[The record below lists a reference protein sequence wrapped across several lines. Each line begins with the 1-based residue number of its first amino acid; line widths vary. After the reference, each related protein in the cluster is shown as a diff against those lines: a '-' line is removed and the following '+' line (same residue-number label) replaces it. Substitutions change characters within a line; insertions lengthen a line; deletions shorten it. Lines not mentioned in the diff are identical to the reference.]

1 MENLLERVL
10 TGLAQNVPESRE
22 KAIQALPV
30 RGAALCLVRALAD
43 RESIERLIVYRVD
56 RQSSVELAVECIAMT
71 MFSKPKPS
79 SSKGEKRKHVT
90 LTLNQKLE
98 IIKRLEK
105 GENRN
110 VLMNEFNIGSS
121 TIYDIKKQKDE
132 LMKFA
137 SQSVTTEKLASRKT
151 LKKPKLEQLDSV
163 LFKWFSAVRSEG
175 KPVTGPMIVE
185 KAKKFGQDLGVAESE
200 CNYSD
205 GWLRNFKFRHGIRR
219 LDVTGETLSANQN
232 SAEKYKDEFEKIVAD
247 NDLTPEQ
254 IYNADETGLL
264 WRCLPT
270 STLAGGGEKAAKGF
284 KKNKDRLTVLLC
296 ANASGNHRVTPFVI
310 GKSAKPRAFKNVTHL
325 PVQYDA
331 QSNAW
336 ITAALFKDWFF
347 HHFVPEVKESFKSLG
362 LPEDTKAIL
371 LLDNCKAHPPV
382 DELVSGNIVATLL
395 PPNVTSLIQPMDQG
409 VIQNFK
415 CFYRR
420 SFIQGLLNADCDV
433 TDFQKKFT
441 VKDAVYAIAQSWNQV
456 KNTTLQKC
464 WRKLWPAAN
473 PASDLTLQTDEEENH
488 QDALTKVLDVVRST
502 DNPLKNL
509 PEDEV
514 EEWLLIDEN
523 EPVEQELTDED
534 IINIVVNPQ
543 PTQNLEENDSDA
555 ETEEKEKI
563 SWAEAAE
570 SLNKFISF
578 AEASTSYSAS
588 EIIDFHIIRNKF
600 YTKRQKSRKQK
611 DILLFN
617 NKQITVPNQDFL
629 KESLLG

>member
-1 MENLLERVL
+1 
-10 TGLAQNVPESRE
+10 
-22 KAIQALPV
+22 
-30 RGAALCLVRALAD
+30 
-43 RESIERLIVYRVD
+43 
-56 RQSSVELAVECIAMT
+56 
-71 MFSKPKPS
+71 
-79 SSKGEKRKHVT
+79 
-90 LTLNQKLE
+90 
-98 IIKRLEK
+98 
-105 GENRN
+105 
-110 VLMNEFNIGSS
+110 
-121 TIYDIKKQKDE
+121 
-132 LMKFA
+132 
-137 SQSVTTEKLASRKT
+137 
-151 LKKPKLEQLDSV
+151 
-163 LFKWFSAVRSEG
+163 
-175 KPVTGPMIVE
+175 MIVE

-200 CNYSD
+200 CNYAD

-254 IYNADETGLL
+254 IYNADEKGLL

-310 GKSAKPRAFKNVTHL
+310 GKSAKLRAFKNVTHL
-325 PVQYDA
+325 PVQYKVH
-331 QSNAW
+331 SNAW
-336 ITAALFKDWFF
+336 MTAALFKDWFF
-347 HHFVPEVKESFKSLG
+347 HHFVPEVKEYFKSIG

-382 DELVSGNIVATLL
+382 DELVSGNFVATLL

-409 VIQNFK
+409 
-415 CFYRR
+415 
-420 SFIQGLLNADCDV
+420 
-433 TDFQKKFT
+433 
-441 VKDAVYAIAQSWNQV
+441 V

-488 QDALTKVLDVVRST
+488 QDALTKVLDVVRSA
-502 DNPLKNL
+502 DNPLKTL
-509 PEDEV
+509 PEDE
-514 EEWLLIDEN
+514 
-523 EPVEQELTDED
+523 
-534 IINIVVNPQ
+534 
-543 PTQNLEENDSDA
+543 PTQNLEESDSDA

-570 SLNKFISF
+570 SLNKFTSF

-600 YTKRQKSRKQK
+600 YTKHQKSRKQK
-611 DILLFN
+611 DIR
-617 NKQITVPNQDFL
+617 DFF
-629 KESLLG
+629 KSK

>member
-1 MENLLERVL
+1 
-10 TGLAQNVPESRE
+10 
-22 KAIQALPV
+22 
-30 RGAALCLVRALAD
+30 
-43 RESIERLIVYRVD
+43 
-56 RQSSVELAVECIAMT
+56 

-79 SSKGEKRKHVT
+79 SSKGEKRKHIT

-110 VLMNEFNIGSS
+110 VLMNQFNIGSS

-137 SQSVTTEKLASRKT
+137 SQSVTTEKLASRQT

-219 LDVTGETLSANQN
+219 LDVTGE
-232 SAEKYKDEFEKIVAD
+232 K
-247 NDLTPEQ
+247 

-270 STLAGGGEKAAKGF
+270 STLAGGGEKAAKGL

-296 ANASGNHRVTPFVI
+296 ANVSGNHRVTPFVI

-371 LLDNCKAHPPV
+371 LLDNCEAHPPV
-382 DELVSGNIVATLL
+382 DELFSGNIVATLL

-415 CFYRR
+415 CFYGR

-433 TDFQKKFT
+433 TDFQKMFT
-441 VKDAVYAIAQSWNQV
+441 VKDAVYAIASWNQV

-473 PASDLTLQTDEEENH
+473 PASDLLLQTDEEENH

-509 PEDEV
+509 PEDEEV
-514 EEWLLIDEN
+514 EEWEWL
-523 EPVEQELTDED
+523 
-534 IINIVVNPQ
+534 
-543 PTQNLEENDSDA
+543 
-555 ETEEKEKI
+555 
-563 SWAEAAE
+563 
-570 SLNKFISF
+570 
-578 AEASTSYSAS
+578 
-588 EIIDFHIIRNKF
+588 
-600 YTKRQKSRKQK
+600 
-611 DILLFN
+611 
-617 NKQITVPNQDFL
+617 
-629 KESLLG
+629 

>member
-1 MENLLERVL
+1 
-10 TGLAQNVPESRE
+10 
-22 KAIQALPV
+22 
-30 RGAALCLVRALAD
+30 
-43 RESIERLIVYRVD
+43 
-56 RQSSVELAVECIAMT
+56 
-71 MFSKPKPS
+71 
-79 SSKGEKRKHVT
+79 
-90 LTLNQKLE
+90 
-98 IIKRLEK
+98 
-105 GENRN
+105 
-110 VLMNEFNIGSS
+110 MNEFNIGSS

-600 YTKRQKSRKQK
+600 YTKRQKFYITSRKGS
-611 DILLFN
+611 DLLTPTFTDLSPN
-617 NKQITVPNQDFL
+617 EIHSYYKHKTNMAWKISPVHQWYFAEQPGLSVPSKRSRPIQTAMARFRSRHRRCMKF
-629 KESLLG
+629 KELEKTFPSCVCSLPRSPTGLYRRLPETAVG

>member
-1 MENLLERVL
+1 
-10 TGLAQNVPESRE
+10 
-22 KAIQALPV
+22 
-30 RGAALCLVRALAD
+30 
-43 RESIERLIVYRVD
+43 
-56 RQSSVELAVECIAMT
+56 

-110 VLMNEFNIGSS
+110 VLINELNIGSS

-137 SQSVTTEKLASRKT
+137 SQSATTEKLASRQT
-151 LKKPKLEQLDSV
+151 LKRPKLEQLDSV

-296 ANASGNHRVTPFVI
+296 ANASGNHRMTPFVI
-310 GKSAKPRAFKNVTHL
+310 GKSAKPRAFKNAPHL

-336 ITAALFKDWFF
+336 MTAALFKDWFF

-362 LPEDTKAIL
+362 LPEGTKAIL

-382 DELVSGNIVATLL
+382 DELISGNIVATLL

-420 SFIQGLLNADCDV
+420 SFIQSLLNADCDV

-441 VKDAVYAIAQSWNQV
+441 VKDAVYAIALSWNQV

-473 PASDLTLQTDEEENH
+473 PASDLTLQTDEEENY
-488 QDALTKVLDVVRST
+488 QDALTEVLYVVTSA

-509 PEDEV
+509 PEVEV
-514 EEWLLIDEN
+514 EEWLLIDQN

-543 PTQNLEENDSDA
+543 PTQNLEESDSDA
-555 ETEEKEKI
+555 ETEKNEKI
-563 SWAEAAE
+563 SWTEAAE

-588 EIIDFHIIRNKF
+588 EIIDLHIIRNTF
-600 YTKRQKSRKQK
+600 YTKRQKSKKQK
-611 DILLFN
+611 DIR
-617 NKQITVPNQDFL
+617 DFF
-629 KESLLG
+629 KSK

>member
-1 MENLLERVL
+1 M
-10 TGLAQNVPESRE
+10 S
-22 KAIQALPV
+22 
-30 RGAALCLVRALAD
+30 
-43 RESIERLIVYRVD
+43 
-56 RQSSVELAVECIAMT
+56 
-71 MFSKPKPS
+71 SKPMPS

-98 IIKRLEK
+98 IIKQLEK
-105 GENRN
+105 GNRN

-132 LMKFA
+132 LIKFA
-137 SQSVTTEKLASRKT
+137 YQSITEKLASRQM

-163 LFKWFSAVRSEG
+163 LFKWFSIVRSEG
-175 KPVTGPMIVE
+175 KSVTGPMIVE

-232 SAEKYKDEFEKIVAD
+232 SAEKYKDEFEKIVVD

-284 KKNKDRLTVLLC
+284 FFKKK
-296 ANASGNHRVTPFVI
+296 
-310 GKSAKPRAFKNVTHL
+310 
-325 PVQYDA
+325 
-331 QSNAW
+331 
-336 ITAALFKDWFF
+336 
-347 HHFVPEVKESFKSLG
+347 EVKESFKSLG
-362 LPEDTKAIL
+362 LPENTKAIL

-395 PPNVTSLIQPMDQG
+395 PSNVTSLIQPMDQG
-409 VIQNFK
+409 VIPNFK

-441 VKDAVYAIAQSWNQV
+441 VKDAVYAISLSWNQV
-456 KNTTLQKC
+456 KNTILQKC
-464 WRKLWPAAN
+464 WRKLRPAAN
-473 PASDLTLQTDEEENH
+473 PASDLTPQTDEEENH
-488 QDALTKVLDVVRST
+488 QDAVTKVLDVVRSA

-523 EPVEQELTDED
+523 EPVEQELNDED

-543 PTQNLEENDSDA
+543 PTQNLEESDSDA
-555 ETEEKEKI
+555 ETEE
-563 SWAEAAE
+563 
-570 SLNKFISF
+570 N
-578 AEASTSYSAS
+578 
-588 EIIDFHIIRNKF
+588 
-600 YTKRQKSRKQK
+600 
-611 DILLFN
+611 
-617 NKQITVPNQDFL
+617 
-629 KESLLG
+629 

>member
-1 MENLLERVL
+1 MV
-10 TGLAQNVPESRE
+10 
-22 KAIQALPV
+22 
-30 RGAALCLVRALAD
+30 
-43 RESIERLIVYRVD
+43 
-56 RQSSVELAVECIAMT
+56 
-71 MFSKPKPS
+71 
-79 SSKGEKRKHVT
+79 
-90 LTLNQKLE
+90 
-98 IIKRLEK
+98 
-105 GENRN
+105 
-110 VLMNEFNIGSS
+110 
-121 TIYDIKKQKDE
+121 
-132 LMKFA
+132 
-137 SQSVTTEKLASRKT
+137 
-151 LKKPKLEQLDSV
+151 
-163 LFKWFSAVRSEG
+163 FSAVRFEG

-219 LDVTGETLSANQN
+219 LDVTGETLSANPN

-336 ITAALFKDWFF
+336 ITAALCKDWFF
-347 HHFVPEVKESFKSLG
+347 HHFVPEVKESFKRLG

-382 DELVSGNIVATLL
+382 DE
-395 PPNVTSLIQPMDQG
+395 
-409 VIQNFK
+409 
-415 CFYRR
+415 R
-420 SFIQGLLNADCDV
+420 SFIQGLLNALNLKVVKAYCDV

-441 VKDAVYAIAQSWNQV
+441 VKDAIYAIAQSWN
-456 KNTTLQKC
+456 
-464 WRKLWPAAN
+464 
-473 PASDLTLQTDEEENH
+473 QTDEEENH

-543 PTQNLEENDSDA
+543 PTQNLEEKM
-555 ETEEKEKI
+555 TQMPKRK
-563 SWAEAAE
+563 
-570 SLNKFISF
+570 KRKK
-578 AEASTSYSAS
+578 SAGRS
-588 EIIDFHIIRNKF
+588 CRI
-600 YTKRQKSRKQK
+600 TK
-611 DILLFN
+611 
-617 NKQITVPNQDFL
+617 
-629 KESLLG
+629 

>member
-1 MENLLERVL
+1 
-10 TGLAQNVPESRE
+10 
-22 KAIQALPV
+22 
-30 RGAALCLVRALAD
+30 
-43 RESIERLIVYRVD
+43 
-56 RQSSVELAVECIAMT
+56 

-137 SQSVTTEKLASRKT
+137 SQSVTTEKLASRQT

-200 CNYSD
+200 CNYRYSD

-232 SAEKYKDEFEKIVAD
+232 SAEKYKDEFEKIVA
-247 NDLTPEQ
+247 DLTPEQ

-310 GKSAKPRAFKNVTHL
+310 GKSKNPRAFKNVTHL

-336 ITAALFKDWFF
+336 MTAALFKDWFL
-347 HHFVPEVKESFKSLG
+347 HHFVPQVKESFKSLG

-441 VKDAVYAIAQSWNQV
+441 VKDAVYAIALSWNQV

-488 QDALTKVLDVVRST
+488 QDALTKVLDVVRSA

-534 IINIVVNPQ
+534 IINSVVNPQ
-543 PTQNLEENDSDA
+543 PTQNLEDSDSDA

-588 EIIDFHIIRNKF
+588 EIIDFHIIRNEF
-600 YTKRQKSRKQK
+600 YSKRQKSRKQK
-611 DILLFN
+611 DIR
-617 NKQITVPNQDFL
+617 DFF
-629 KESLLG
+629 KSK

>member
-1 MENLLERVL
+1 
-10 TGLAQNVPESRE
+10 
-22 KAIQALPV
+22 
-30 RGAALCLVRALAD
+30 
-43 RESIERLIVYRVD
+43 
-56 RQSSVELAVECIAMT
+56 

-110 VLMNEFNIGSS
+110 ILMNEFNIGSS

-137 SQSVTTEKLASRKT
+137 SQSVTTEKLASRQT

-163 LFKWFSAVRSEG
+163 LFKWFSAVRSKG

-232 SAEKYKDEFEKIVAD
+232 SAEKYKNEFEKIVAD

-254 IYNADETGLL
+254 IYNADETELL

-270 STLAGGGEKAAKGF
+270 STLTGGGEKAAKGF
-284 KKNKDRLTVLLC
+284 KKNKDRLNVLLC
-296 ANASGNHRVTPFVI
+296 ANASGNHRVIPFVI

-325 PVQYDA
+325 PVQYKA

-336 ITAALFKDWFF
+336 MTAALFKDWFF

-371 LLDNCKAHPPV
+371 LLDNCKALPPV

-409 VIQNFK
+409 
-415 CFYRR
+415 
-420 SFIQGLLNADCDV
+420 
-433 TDFQKKFT
+433 
-441 VKDAVYAIAQSWNQV
+441 V

-488 QDALTKVLDVVRST
+488 QDALTKVLDVVRSA
-502 DNPLKNL
+502 DNPLKTL

-543 PTQNLEENDSDA
+543 PTQNLEESDSDA

-611 DILLFN
+611 DIR
-617 NKQITVPNQDFL
+617 DFF
-629 KESLLG
+629 KSK

>member
-1 MENLLERVL
+1 
-10 TGLAQNVPESRE
+10 
-22 KAIQALPV
+22 
-30 RGAALCLVRALAD
+30 
-43 RESIERLIVYRVD
+43 
-56 RQSSVELAVECIAMT
+56 

-79 SSKGEKRKHVT
+79 SSKGEKRKHVA
-90 LTLNQKLE
+90 LTFNQKLE

-110 VLMNEFNIGSS
+110 ILMNEFNIGSS

-137 SQSVTTEKLASRKT
+137 SQSVTTEKLASRQT

-205 GWLRNFKFRHGIRR
+205 GWLRNFKFRHGTRR
-219 LDVTGETLSANQN
+219 LD
-232 SAEKYKDEFEKIVAD
+232 
-247 NDLTPEQ
+247 

-264 WRCLPT
+264 WRCVPT
-270 STLAGGGEKAAKGF
+270 YTLAGGGEKAAKGF
-284 KKNKDRLTVLLC
+284 KIDKDRLTVLLC

-310 GKSAKPRAFKNVTHL
+310 GKSEKPRAFKNVTHL
-325 PVQYDA
+325 PVQYKA
-331 QSNAW
+331 ESNAW
-336 ITAALFKDWFF
+336 MTSALFKDWFF
-347 HHFVPEVKESFKSLG
+347 HHFVPEVKESFKRLG

-420 SFIQGLLNADCDV
+420 FFIQGLLNADCDV

-441 VKDAVYAIAQSWNQV
+441 VKDAVYAIALSSNQV

-464 WRKLWPAAN
+464 WIKLWPAAN

-488 QDALTKVLDVVRST
+488 QDALTKVLDVVRSA
-502 DNPLKNL
+502 DNPLKTL
-509 PEDEV
+509 PEDQV

-523 EPVEQELTDED
+523 ESVEQELTDED

-543 PTQNLEENDSDA
+543 PTQNLEESDTDA
-555 ETEEKEKI
+555 ETEEKEKNQLGRSCRI
-563 SWAEAAE
+563 
-570 SLNKFISF
+570 
-578 AEASTSYSAS
+578 
-588 EIIDFHIIRNKF
+588 
-600 YTKRQKSRKQK
+600 TK
-611 DILLFN
+611 
-617 NKQITVPNQDFL
+617 
-629 KESLLG
+629 

>member
-1 MENLLERVL
+1 
-10 TGLAQNVPESRE
+10 
-22 KAIQALPV
+22 
-30 RGAALCLVRALAD
+30 
-43 RESIERLIVYRVD
+43 
-56 RQSSVELAVECIAMT
+56 

-79 SSKGEKRKHVT
+79 SSKGEKRKH
-90 LTLNQKLE
+90 
-98 IIKRLEK
+98 
-105 GENRN
+105 
-110 VLMNEFNIGSS
+110 
-121 TIYDIKKQKDE
+121 
-132 LMKFA
+132 
-137 SQSVTTEKLASRKT
+137 
-151 LKKPKLEQLDSV
+151 
-163 LFKWFSAVRSEG
+163 
-175 KPVTGPMIVE
+175 
-185 KAKKFGQDLGVAESE
+185 
-200 CNYSD
+200 
-205 GWLRNFKFRHGIRR
+205 FRHGIQR

-232 SAEKYKDEFEKIVAD
+232 SAEKYKYEFEKIVAD
-247 NDLTPEQ
+247 NDLTPKQ

-270 STLAGGGEKAAKGF
+270 STLAGGGEKAAKGL

-310 GKSAKPRAFKNVTHL
+310 GKSAKPSAFKNVTHL
-325 PVQYDA
+325 PNQYDA

-336 ITAALFKDWFF
+336 ITAALFKDCFF
-347 HHFVPEVKESFKSLG
+347 RYFVPEVKESFKSLG
-362 LPEDTKAIL
+362 LPEHTKAIL
-371 LLDNCKAHPPV
+371 LLDNCKSHPPV

-415 CFYRR
+415 CFYRW
-420 SFIQGLLNADCDV
+420 SFIRGLLNADCDV

-464 WRKLWPAAN
+464 WRKLWPAA
-473 PASDLTLQTDEEENH
+473 
-488 QDALTKVLDVVRST
+488 DALTKVLNVVRST

-534 IINIVVNPQ
+534 IMNIVVNPQ
-543 PTQNLEENDSDA
+543 FTQNFEENDSDA

-578 AEASTSYSAS
+578 AEASTGYSAL

-600 YTKRQKSRKQK
+600 YTKHQKSRKQK
-611 DILLFN
+611 DIR
-617 NKQITVPNQDFL
+617 DFF
-629 KESLLG
+629 KSK

>member
-1 MENLLERVL
+1 
-10 TGLAQNVPESRE
+10 
-22 KAIQALPV
+22 
-30 RGAALCLVRALAD
+30 
-43 RESIERLIVYRVD
+43 
-56 RQSSVELAVECIAMT
+56 
-71 MFSKPKPS
+71 
-79 SSKGEKRKHVT
+79 
-90 LTLNQKLE
+90 
-98 IIKRLEK
+98 
-105 GENRN
+105 
-110 VLMNEFNIGSS
+110 
-121 TIYDIKKQKDE
+121 
-132 LMKFA
+132 
-137 SQSVTTEKLASRKT
+137 
-151 LKKPKLEQLDSV
+151 
-163 LFKWFSAVRSEG
+163 
-175 KPVTGPMIVE
+175 MIVE
-185 KAKKFGQDLGVAESE
+185 KAKKFGQDLGVLLKVNVIILMVGSE
-200 CNYSD
+200 TLS
-205 GWLRNFKFRHGIRR
+205 FRHGIRR

-347 HHFVPEVKESFKSLG
+347 HHLVPEVKESFKSLG

-382 DELVSGNIVATLL
+382 DE
-395 PPNVTSLIQPMDQG
+395 
-409 VIQNFK
+409 
-415 CFYRR
+415 R

-433 TDFQKKFT
+433 TDFQKTFN

-555 ETEEKEKI
+555 ETEEKKR
-563 SWAEAAE
+563 
-570 SLNKFISF
+570 NGRK
-578 AEASTSYSAS
+578 SAG
-588 EIIDFHIIRNKF
+588 
-600 YTKRQKSRKQK
+600 QKLQ
-611 DILLFN
+611 N
-617 NKQITVPNQDFL
+617 H
-629 KESLLG
+629 

>member
-1 MENLLERVL
+1 
-10 TGLAQNVPESRE
+10 
-22 KAIQALPV
+22 
-30 RGAALCLVRALAD
+30 
-43 RESIERLIVYRVD
+43 
-56 RQSSVELAVECIAMT
+56 
-71 MFSKPKPS
+71 
-79 SSKGEKRKHVT
+79 
-90 LTLNQKLE
+90 
-98 IIKRLEK
+98 
-105 GENRN
+105 
-110 VLMNEFNIGSS
+110 
-121 TIYDIKKQKDE
+121 
-132 LMKFA
+132 
-137 SQSVTTEKLASRKT
+137 
-151 LKKPKLEQLDSV
+151 
-163 LFKWFSAVRSEG
+163 
-175 KPVTGPMIVE
+175 MIVE

-270 STLAGGGEKAAKGF
+270 STLAGGGEKAAKG
-284 KKNKDRLTVLLC
+284 
-296 ANASGNHRVTPFVI
+296 
-310 GKSAKPRAFKNVTHL
+310 KSAKPRAFKNVTHL

-382 DELVSGNIVATLL
+382 DE
-395 PPNVTSLIQPMDQG
+395 
-409 VIQNFK
+409 
-415 CFYRR
+415 R

-555 ETEEKEKI
+555 ETEGKNQLGRSCRI
-563 SWAEAAE
+563 
-570 SLNKFISF
+570 
-578 AEASTSYSAS
+578 
-588 EIIDFHIIRNKF
+588 
-600 YTKRQKSRKQK
+600 TK
-611 DILLFN
+611 
-617 NKQITVPNQDFL
+617 
-629 KESLLG
+629 

>member
-1 MENLLERVL
+1 
-10 TGLAQNVPESRE
+10 
-22 KAIQALPV
+22 
-30 RGAALCLVRALAD
+30 
-43 RESIERLIVYRVD
+43 
-56 RQSSVELAVECIAMT
+56 

-98 IIKRLEK
+98 IIKRIEK

-110 VLMNEFNIGSS
+110 ILMNEFNIGSS

-137 SQSVTTEKLASRKT
+137 SQSVTTEKLASRQT

-163 LFKWFSAVRSEG
+163 LFKWFSAVCSEG

-325 PVQYDA
+325 PVQYKA

-336 ITAALFKDWFF
+336 MTAALFKDWFF

-382 DELVSGNIVATLL
+382 DE
-395 PPNVTSLIQPMDQG
+395 
-409 VIQNFK
+409 
-415 CFYRR
+415 R

-441 VKDAVYAIAQSWNQV
+441 VKDAVYAIALSWNQV

-473 PASDLTLQTDEEENH
+473 PASDLTLHEEEKETDEEENH
-488 QDALTKVLDVVRST
+488 QDALTKVLDVVRSA
-502 DNPLKNL
+502 DNPLKTL

-514 EEWLLIDEN
+514 EEWLLIDDN

-543 PTQNLEENDSDA
+543 PTQNLEESDSDA

-611 DILLFN
+611 DIR
-617 NKQITVPNQDFL
+617 DFF
-629 KESLLG
+629 KSK